1 MTHKIL
7 FILNFLHFANLVNSE
22 ALAVDALPPRVA
34 LFEVALEGAERHVAL
49 VAARAAVVART
60 HVRLPQVAAHVAR
73 VPNGFRAQ
81 DAEVAGL
88 TLLDLRVQQLLEGA
102 TLVIRQDMI

>member
-1 MTHKIL
+1 MDSCGH
-7 FILNFLHFANLVNSE
+7 LVNSE
-22 ALAVDALPPRVA
+22 PLAVDALPPRVA

-49 VAARAAVVART
+49 VAARAAVVTRT

-73 VPNGFRAQ
+73 VPNCFRTQ
-81 DAEVAGL
+81 DAEVTGL
-88 TLLDLRVQQLLEGA
+88 ALLDLRVQQLLQGA